1 MWRKR
6 ESCGCE
12 GGGCG
17 CEEKES
23 CGCEGGGCGCEER
36 ERVVDVKEE
45 EVVDVR
51 EKGVNFDN
59 CERMREGREV

>member
-1 MWRKR
+1 M
-6 ESCGCE
+6 
-12 GGGCG
+12 
-17 CEEKES
+17 
-23 CGCEGGGCGCEER
+23 
-36 ERVVDVKEE
+36 DVKEE